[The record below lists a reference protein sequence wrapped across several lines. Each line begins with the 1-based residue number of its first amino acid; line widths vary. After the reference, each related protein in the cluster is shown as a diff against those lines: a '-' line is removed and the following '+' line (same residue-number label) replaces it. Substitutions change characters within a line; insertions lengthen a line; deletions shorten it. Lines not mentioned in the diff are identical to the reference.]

1 MPPDIAFF
9 DCADELF
16 SIETEIENC
25 AHLNICCSGPGNP
38 LSPPLGLPGLPTT
51 TKQGTRTMRMISEK
65 AVAFLLAV
73 VVSGTAFNTFI
84 V

>member
-1 MPPDIAFF
+1 LRAAEYM
-9 DCADELF
+9 L
-16 SIETEIENC
+16 
-25 AHLNICCSGPGNP
+25 LWPGQPP
-38 LSPPLGLPGLPTT
+38 LSPLGLPGLPTT
-51 TKQGTRTMRMISEK
+51 TKQGIRTMRMISEK

>member
-1 MPPDIAFF
+1 MNYFQSFLRLKVARRCLYDAS
-9 DCADELF
+9 AGAVSSL
-16 SIETEIENC
+16 
-25 AHLNICCSGPGNP
+25 P
-38 LSPPLGLPGLPTT
+38 LSRPLRLPNHNRTG
-51 TKQGTRTMRMISEK
+51 KRTMRMISEK